1 MRMATAP
8 KSCTAACAQLAPWGG
23 GGRLGQPSAVELAAF
38 WQRAAVPRQGR
49 VSRAWR
55 ADSRTQVGA
64 RSYAVTRTSSSSQ
77 GSRGVNSNGV
87 CCGGRQQEPGRRCRP
102 AASNGQDGVS
112 TSRVLALGRAWFKP
126 THGTVGLPLS
136 ARGAPSPAAA
146 PAARSCSSRGP
157 WKKEERGRTRTVL
170 RRRGRRVERVR
181 ACSRHQRKML
191 FRLRFFA
198 RGTSSRS
205 ELVRPRAR
213 PRSCTTRPFH
223 PCCGSCSS
231 PSSA

>member
-1 MRMATAP
+1 MATAP
-8 KSCTAACAQLAPWGG
+8 KSCTAACAQLASWGG

-64 RSYAVTRTSSSSQ
+64 RSDAVTRTSSSSR

-126 THGTVGLPLS
+126 TYGTVGLPLS

-157 WKKEERGRTRTVL
+157 WKKEERGHGLCCVAG
-170 RRRGRRVERVR
+170 GRCVERVR
-181 ACSRHQRKML
+181 ACCRHPAQNAL
-191 FRLRFFA
+191 SSSFF
-198 RGTSSRS
+198 
-205 ELVRPRAR
+205 
-213 PRSCTTRPFH
+213 CTRDEF
-223 PCCGSCSS
+223 SL
-231 PSSA
+231 